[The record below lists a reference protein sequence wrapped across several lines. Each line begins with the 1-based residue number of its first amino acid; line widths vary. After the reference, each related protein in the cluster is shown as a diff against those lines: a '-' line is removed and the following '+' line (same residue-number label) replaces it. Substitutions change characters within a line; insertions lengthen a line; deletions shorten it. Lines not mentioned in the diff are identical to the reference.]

1 MKISNDDFKR
11 LISERIWAFFL
22 WDKNG
27 IFHRVYI
34 IDVYYVEVRLY
45 EIKKIC
51 GKELVYSAFFMYQKS
66 YTEK

>member
-11 LISERIWAFFL
+11 LISERIWAFL

>member
-1 MKISNDDFKR
+1 MTLKGSYRKGYG
-11 LISERIWAFFL
+11 LFL
-22 WDKNG
+22 WDKNR

>member
-1 MKISNDDFKR
+1 MTLKGSYRKGYG
-11 LISERIWAFFL
+11 LFL

-51 GKELVYSAFFMYQKS
+51 GKELVYSAFFYVSKKL
-66 YTEK
+66 YRKIK

>member
-1 MKISNDDFKR
+1 MG
-11 LISERIWAFFL
+11 FFL

-51 GKELVYSAFFMYQKS
+51 GKELVYSAFLCIKKVIQKN
-66 YTEK
+66 KVI

>member
-1 MKISNDDFKR
+1 MG
-11 LISERIWAFFL
+11 FFL

-51 GKELVYSAFFMYQKS
+51 GKELVYSAFFYVSKKL
-66 YTEK
+66 YRKIK